1 MLWRAFQAVLEQA
14 GQSDEHG
21 SESLAALVQRGNE
34 EEKARLFSRVPNVW

>member
-1 MLWRAFQAVLEQA
+1 MTSREA

-34 EEKARLFSRVPNVW
+34 EEKDCHGI